1 MRPPKEQRR
10 EDKRQPQNGLC
21 KNVTCR
27 ACSIRIFSCLS
38 CILEVL
44 FVSKLHVKA
53 SGYEAIIY
61 FTQTYA
67 ISAHR
72 KDFHRRLG
80 GQQGKFPRKDK
91 VAELLAVFAH
101 LLHLR

>member
-1 MRPPKEQRR
+1 M
-10 EDKRQPQNGLC
+10 
-21 KNVTCR
+21 
-27 ACSIRIFSCLS
+27 
-38 CILEVL
+38 
-44 FVSKLHVKA
+44 SKLHVKA

-80 GQQGKFPRKDK
+80 GQQCKFPWKDK
-91 VAELLAVFAH
+91 VAELLTVFANF
-101 LLHLR
+101 LPFKVRLTL